1 MSMLLDDPNTQTT
14 DQPAQ
19 RLRMTMAAIRVSLS
33 WLGARKTLTP
43 EQRSQAAGTFGAEGN
58 FLSAGKKLLDSR
70 HPAFRAVTAVKGR
83 VLSYANAMSL
93 PYPEPGVRLIRQD
106 RIDVV
111 NDQMNLFKEE
121 LDEAVWRLDE
131 HFAELK
137 SAARDQLGSLY
148 NPADY
153 PASLIGAFDV
163 TWEFPSVEPPDYLRQ
178 LNPQLY
184 EQQCRR
190 IQNRFNEAVSLAEEA
205 FTSELAQLI
214 SHLTERLGGQEDG
227 KPKVFRDSA
236 VGNLQ
241 EFFRRFSDLNI
252 SSNEELDRLVAD
264 AQEIVQGV
272 QPQNLRNNRAL
283 RQHMATE
290 MSRVQSVLDG
300 LLVDRPRRNIL
311 RRPK

>member
-1 MSMLLDDPNTQTT
+1 MSTLLDDPNTQTT
-14 DQPAQ
+14 DRPAQ
-19 RLRMTMAAIRVSLS
+19 RLRITMAAIRVSLS
-33 WLGARKTLTP
+33 WFGVRKTLTP
-43 EQRSQAAGTFGAEGN
+43 QQRSQAADAFGAEGN
-58 FLSAGKKLLDSR
+58 FLSAGKKLLDCK
-70 HPAFRAVTAVKGR
+70 HPAYRAVTAVKGR
-83 VLSYANAMSL
+83 ILSYANAMSL
-93 PYPEPGVRLIRQD
+93 PYPEPGLRLIRQD
-106 RIDVV
+106 RIDTV
-111 NDQMNLFKEE
+111 NEQMNLFKEE

-131 HFAELK
+131 HFGELK

-163 TWEFPSVEPPDYLRQ
+163 SWDFPSVEPPDYLRQ

-184 EQQCRR
+184 EQQCQR
-190 IQNRFNEAVSLAEEA
+190 IQQRFNEAVSLAEEA

-241 EFFRRFSDLNI
+241 QFFARFNDLNI
-252 SSNEELDRLVAD
+252 SSNEELDRLVSD

-272 QPQNLRNNRAL
+272 QPQNLRENQAL
-283 RQHMATE
+283 RQHVATE

-300 LLVDRPRRNIL
+300 MLVDRPRRNIL
-311 RRPK
+311 RRPR